1 MLNVHSQKFLS
12 IHKESGNFFEN
23 NLQTKKFYL
32 SLNYQTKQ
40 KIKTM
45 ENKIVSIKLTE
56 DFKKEILLNSLCN
69 GLGQLQA
76 YGLELIFND
85 EDYTEAKKSYY
96 KRNNQNSVACYE
108 DILLEILTNGKH
120 LSFLDNETD
129 EIFHLSFELALSN
142 LDKLEVERVIQLIDE
157 TDDGE
162 TADVVLQTCL
172 FGEIIFG

>member
-1 MLNVHSQKFLS
+1 
-12 IHKESGNFFEN
+12 
-23 NLQTKKFYL
+23 
-32 SLNYQTKQ
+32 
-40 KIKTM
+40 M
-45 ENKIVSIKLTE
+45 ENKIVSIQLT
-56 DFKKEILLNSLCN
+56 DGFKKEILLNSLCN

-85 EDYTEAKKSYY
+85 DDYTEAKKSYY
-96 KRNNQNSVACYE
+96 ERTKKISGACYE
-108 DILLEILTNGKH
+108 DILMEILTMGKH
-120 LSFLDNETD
+120 ISFLDNETD
-129 EIFHLSFELALSN
+129 EVFYLTMDLALQN

>member
-1 MLNVHSQKFLS
+1 MNH
-12 IHKESGNFFEN
+12 
-23 NLQTKKFYL
+23 
-32 SLNYQTKQ
+32 QTKQ

-56 DFKKEILLNSLCN
+56 GFKKEILFNSLCN
-69 GLGQLQA
+69 GLGQLQC

-108 DILLEILTNGKH
+108 DILLEILTMGKH

-129 EIFHLSFELALSN
+129 EVFHLSFELALSN

>member
-1 MLNVHSQKFLS
+1 M
-12 IHKESGNFFEN
+12 
-23 NLQTKKFYL
+23 
-32 SLNYQTKQ
+32 
-40 KIKTM
+40 
-45 ENKIVSIKLTE
+45 
-56 DFKKEILLNSLCN
+56 
-69 GLGQLQA
+69 
-76 YGLELIFND
+76 IFND

-108 DILLEILTNGKH
+108 DILLEILTMGKH

-129 EIFHLSFELALSN
+129 EVFHLSFELALSN

>member
-1 MLNVHSQKFLS
+1 
-12 IHKESGNFFEN
+12 
-23 NLQTKKFYL
+23 
-32 SLNYQTKQ
+32 
-40 KIKTM
+40 M
-45 ENKIVSIKLTE
+45 ENKIVSIKLT
-56 DFKKEILLNSLCN
+56 DGFKKEIIYNALCN
-69 GLGQLQA
+69 GLGQLQC

-96 KRNNQNSVACYE
+96 ERTKKIAGACYE
-108 DILLEILTNGKH
+108 DILMEILTMGKH

>member
-1 MLNVHSQKFLS
+1 
-12 IHKESGNFFEN
+12 
-23 NLQTKKFYL
+23 
-32 SLNYQTKQ
+32 
-40 KIKTM
+40 M
-45 ENKIVSIKLTE
+45 ENKIVSIKLSE
-56 DFKKEILLNSLCN
+56 DFKKEIIYNALCN
-69 GLGQLQA
+69 GLGQLQC

-96 KRNNQNSVACYE
+96 QRTQKISGACYE
-108 DILLEILTNGKH
+108 DILLEILTMGKH

-129 EIFHLSFELALSN
+129 EVFHLSFELALSN
-142 LDKLEVERVIQLIDE
+142 LDKLEIQRVIQLIDE